1 MRLGALLRAA
11 GVADPAMPADSD
23 GPEVAGVAHDS
34 RQVGTGDVFCC
45 VPGASHDGH
54 DFAAAAVRAGAC
66 AVVGERPLDLPVPT
80 VVVPSV
86 RSTMALMAAAAHG
99 WPSHQLELVGVT
111 GTNGKTSVVHL
122 LTSILAIDGRRTAA
136 HGTLSGG
143 RTTPEATDLQAMLGR
158 GYWKASRQP
167 PSRCHRMRSPNIG

>member
-1 MRLGALLRAA
+1 MRLGALLRDA
-11 GVADPAMPADSD
+11 GVADPTMPADSD

-86 RSTMALMAAAAHG
+86 RSTMALMAAAVHG

-111 GTNGKTSVVHL
+111 GTNG
-122 LTSILAIDGRRTAA
+122 
-136 HGTLSGG
+136 
-143 RTTPEATDLQAMLGR
+143 
-158 GYWKASRQP
+158 
-167 PSRCHRMRSPNIG
+167 